1 MVVIEGFTSVTI
13 TSTSTDLNSTI
24 SISGTF
30 EGFSASQ
37 LAQEFAAR
45 CTIHV
50 GSTTVTATNFAP
62 NPAGTFTAEY
72 TASAAGNTYIDYS
85 YNTDRDDG
93 VATNLQSNTI
103 SITAPAVFPQAVQAG
118 SPKYLLTSISPDT
131 ALAVGTQYTIIVSCD
146 YLQEAPISNAYYT
159 IQDSTGDNW
168 GTALIS
174 QWTLLG
180 TTENISTHQ
189 CTFTPTSCI
198 SGYTPV
204 VGDTVWCVWTKEYY
218 DSIVNEIPTDPLVVG
233 TNTISSTTSIA
244 STDDVAFSV
253 NIKTTTL
260 SLTGAAAV
268 LQAPTLNLTSATGTT
283 TVNIT
288 GVLNVNGS
296 PVGQGTHANPF
307 IASSLAVSTSVSNGV
322 YVGTFTG
329 GPTGFSGRG
338 MMTKTSDG
346 TNHYLTFVDSAC
358 RFFTMVL

>member
-1 MVVIEGFTSVTI
+1 MPVIEGFTSVTI

-62 NPAGTFTAEY
+62 DPAGTFTAEY

-85 YNTDRDDG
+85 YTTDG
-93 VATNLQSNTI
+93 VASNLQSNTI

-180 TTENISTHQ
+180 TTENISTYQ

-253 NIKTTTL
+253 NIKPTTAITSSLLLRRQSTSIGYVGVGGTTTL

-329 GPTGFSGRG
+329 GPTGSQ
-338 MMTKTSDG
+338 
-346 TNHYLTFVDSAC
+346 AQE
-358 RFFTMVL
+358 